1 MLNDWVYLSAKG
13 RYPMQ
18 IESIDRDHCF
28 LDFDGNESDPFD
40 GIYGD
45 GGIAPI
51 PLTDD
56 ILDLNFQ
63 PLQTNET
70 WTDNEGVMF
79 IHKITSTDGK
89 YIYGLY
95 NTLADIDDLNVTFF
109 CRYVHQLQ
117 HLLRALGM
125 IELANNFKIK

>member
-1 MLNDWVYLSAKG
+1 MTGEQLMLNDWVYLSAKG

-18 IESIDRDHCF
+18 IESIDRDHCY
-28 LDFDGNESDPFD
+28 LDFDGNEGDPFD

-51 PLTDD
+51 PLTDE

-63 PLQTNET
+63 ILQTNET
-70 WTDNEGVMF
+70 WTDNDGVMF
-79 IHKITSTDGK
+79 IHKINGADGK

-95 NTLADIDDLNVTFF
+95 LST
-109 CRYVHQLQ
+109 
-117 HLLRALGM
+117 RANL
-125 IELANNFKIK
+125 